1 MILTMR
7 KIVQWC
13 LLAAVPLTL
22 LAAVVRWQMN
32 RGNAERKQIE
42 AAFFVPPPA
51 SKSRTARRERK
62 KSHELLQRG
71 LKDSLPPPG
80 AANASS
86 APSDDDE
93 AASPFEDAPEG
104 CAERWRGLAESSF
117 AEIVTDIR
125 DGILTAAPS
134 CTETEQDMVGN
145 AVPKVDPTLCLT
157 ILAAGETAPGQREC
171 QSWLL
176 YLRAGIIDRL
186 FTGNSPSEWP
196 VPVLAN
202 KLLVTL
208 PEAFTSPEA
217 RARAMS
223 MVDVLIEKEPDLYA
237 GYKARAVLSFL
248 EPGPDGKPNPDSPR
262 FLAAFDSC
270 REFGV
275 NDPEL
280 DEVAFLRH
288 AVRENSEAML
298 DEARQVLAENPRSA
312 IGHYYLASE
321 AFKAGRRE
329 EAIKLLRTA
338 SELAPSDERIKQT
351 LAKAA
356 TAAANEKIFQS
367 KLTVSFDDESL

>member
-1 MILTMR
+1 MIDSQALQQLYERVYRNGKEKFFTFPTADASR
-7 KIVQWC
+7 E
-13 LLAAVPLTL
+13 
-22 LAAVVRWQMN
+22 VV
-32 RGNAERKQIE
+32 G
-42 AAFFVPPPA
+42 
-51 SKSRTARRERK
+51 
-62 KSHELLQRG
+62 ELDWSGHRVL
-71 LKDSLPPPG
+71 
-80 AANASS
+80 
-86 APSDDDE
+86 E
-93 AASPFEDAPEG
+93 IG
-104 CAERWRGLAESSF
+104 CG
-117 AEIVTDIR
+117 T
-125 DGILTAAPS
+125 
-134 CTETEQDMVGN
+134 
-145 AVPKVDPTLCLT
+145 
-157 ILAAGETAPGQREC
+157 GETAMLIAEAGGTVQAMD
-171 QSWLL
+171 
-176 YLRAGIIDRL
+176 YADMLRAGIIDRL